1 MTKMPWL
8 TREPRMTTTDTS
20 EAGLE
25 RLIVE
30 ALTGRP
36 PRTSGQG
43 VEQEPAPYGGVGYIE
58 GHPHDYDREVALD
71 LRQLWRFWLATQ
83 VEELAKLKIAP
94 DALTGSAAR
103 QLLHRLQ
110 GEVTRR
116 GVVDVLRKGIKHGPA
131 TLELYFHTPT
141 PGNDK
146 AATLF
151 AANIFSVTRQLRYSR
166 DETQRALD
174 LALFINGLPLAT
186 FELKNHYTRQT
197 VTDAVLQYQHDRDPR
212 ELLFQFGRC
221 AVHFAVDD
229 LEVRFCTQLTGKGSW
244 FLPFNRGYQGGAGN
258 PPVEGGRGIRTQ
270 YLWREV
276 LARESLAE
284 IVEHYAQIVEEE
296 DENGRVK
303 RRQVWPRYHQLDV
316 VRYLLQRAKADAV
329 GSRYLVQHS
338 AGSGKSNSIAW
349 LAHRLSKLKR
359 HDAPGEPDLFA
370 SVIVVTD
377 RKNLDKQIAR
387 TIKAFDHVASVFGH
401 SGKSEDLAKYL
412 KSGKDI
418 IVTTVQK
425 FPHILDLVGDSH
437 RDSSFALIID
447 EAHSSQGGKTSAK
460 VGAALKQRQTEN
472 ADDDDPDDPDLPG
485 ESDEDFVDRVVD
497 ERIAAKRMP
506 GNVSYFA
513 FTATPKN
520 KTEELFGRAFVE
532 GDKKKRH
539 PHHIYTM
546 KQAIDEGFIMDV
558 LRYYTPVVSFYNLEK
573 KVADDP
579 EFDKQRA
586 LKKLHA
592 YVEGHPDAI
601 QRKARVMVNHFIDSV
616 ISRRKVG
623 GQARAMVVTQSRKR
637 ARDYFKAI
645 SDYLLEI
652 KSPYKAIVAFSTDEK
667 KKGDAPKVTEADLNG
682 FASNLIEK
690 RFRSD
695 PYRFLIVANKFTT
708 GFDEPLLHTM
718 YVDKVLAD
726 IQAVQ
731 TLSRL
736 NRAHPLKKDVFVLDF
751 VNDQAERVKLA
762 FQRYYKTT
770 LLADE
775 TDPNKLHGLKADL
788 DAAQVYAWP
797 MVEDF
802 VTHYLAGDE
811 RETLDP
817 IIDACRDVYKVLGE
831 DAQVRFKG
839 NAKIFVRTYGFLG
852 CVLPYG
858 VPEWEKLSI
867 FLNFLIPKLPAP
879 EDDDLSRGVLESV
892 DMESYRPEMR
902 ATVRL
907 ALVDEDAEV
916 GPVPTSGGGGRG
928 EPELD
933 RLSNILKEFND
944 EFGNIE
950 WKDVDKIRRV
960 IAEEIPAK
968 VAADQAYKN
977 AMQFSDKQNAR
988 VEHDKA
994 LQRAIL
1000 GMLTDH
1006 TELFKQFSDNSDF
1019 KQWLSERVFDLTYQP
1034 RRETRAAP
1042 GAWRERAL
1050 AAVTQHFGP
1059 AAKWRG
1065 IGDGLANFFDSNAS
1079 EPIML
1084 SGIELLAGELQVAVE
1099 DVLTVLQVL
1108 SADDIGVLE
1117 RTYTKTEEERDVAAG
1132 ELRSGLASLY
1142 ARGDLATLGEHF
1154 AANVLVGWKPSN
1166 TGPSLNSSGDR
1177 SA

>member
-1 MTKMPWL
+1 
-8 TREPRMTTTDTS
+8 MTTTDTS

-30 ALTGRP
+30 GLTGRP
-36 PRTSGQG
+36 PRPTGLG
-43 VEQEPAPYGGVGYIE
+43 IEQEPPPYGGAGYVE
-58 GHPHDYDREVALD
+58 GHPQDYDRDYALD
-71 LRQLWRFWLATQ
+71 LHQLWRFWWATQ
-83 VEELAKLKIAP
+83 ADELAKLKIAP
-94 DALTGSAAR
+94 DAQTGTAAR

-116 GVVDVLRKGIKHGPA
+116 GVVNVLRKGIKHGPA
-131 TLELYFHTPT
+131 ELQLYYATPT

-146 AATLF
+146 AAALF
-151 AANIFSVTRQLRYSR
+151 AANIFSITRQVRYSR
-166 DETQRALD
+166 DETRRALD

-197 VTDAVLQYQHDRDPR
+197 VADAVLQYQRDRDPR

-229 LEVRFCTQLTGKGSW
+229 LEVRFCTQLAGKSSV
-244 FLPFNRGYQGGAGN
+244 FLPFNRGHQGGAGN
-258 PPVEGGRGIRTQ
+258 PPVAGDRGIRTQ

-296 DENGRVK
+296 GENGRVK
-303 RRQVWPRYHQLDV
+303 KKQIWPRYHQLDV
-316 VRYLLQRAKADAV
+316 VRYLLWRAKADPL

-349 LAHRLSKLKR
+349 LAHRLSQLR
-359 HDAPGEPDLFA
+359 RQGLPGEPKLFA
-370 SVIVVTD
+370 STIVVTD

-387 TIKAFDHVASVFGH
+387 TIKAFDHVANVFGH
-401 SGKSEDLAKYL
+401 SAKSEDLAKHL
-412 KSGKDI
+412 KSGKEI

-437 RDSSFALIID
+437 RDKGFALIID

-460 VGAALKQRQTEN
+460 VGAALKKHEATVAGE
-472 ADDDDPDDPDLPG
+472 DLEDPDLPG
-485 ESDEDFVDRVVD
+485 ESDEDFVDRVID
-497 ERIAAKRMP
+497 ERIAARQMP
-506 GNVSYFA
+506 ANVSYFA

-520 KTEELFGRAFVE
+520 KTEELFGEPYQE
-532 GDKKKRH
+532 GDKTKRR
-539 PHHIYTM
+539 PHHVYTM
-546 KQAIDEGFIMDV
+546 KQAIDEGFIRDV
-558 LRYYTPVVSFYNLEK
+558 LRYYTPVASFYNLEK

-601 QRKARVMVNHFIDSV
+601 ERKARVMVEHFLGSV
-616 ISRRKVG
+616 IARRKVG
-623 GQARAMVVTQSRKR
+623 GQARAMVVTQSRQR
-637 ARDYFKAI
+637 ARDYFAAI
-645 SDYLLEI
+645 KSYLEEI

-667 KKGDAPKVTEADLNG
+667 KKGAAKVTEADLNG
-682 FASNLIEK
+682 FPSHLIE
-690 RFRSD
+690 RNFRSD

-736 NRAHPLKKDVFVLDF
+736 NRAHPLKSEVFVLDF
-751 VNDQAERVKLA
+751 VNDQAERVQQA

-775 TDPNKLHGLKADL
+775 TDPNKLHTLKANL
-788 DAAQVYAWP
+788 DEAQVYAWS
-797 MVEDF
+797 MVEEF
-802 VTHYLAGDE
+802 VTRYLAGDE
-811 RETLDP
+811 RDMLDP
-817 IIDACRDVYKVLGE
+817 IIDACRDAYVELDEK
-831 DAQVRFKG
+831 AQVTFKG
-839 NAKIFVRTYGFLG
+839 DAKTFVRTYGFLG

-858 VPEWEKLSI
+858 VAEWEKLSI

-879 EDDDLSRGVLESV
+879 AEDDLSQGVLEAV

-907 ALVDEDAEV
+907 TLEDEDAEV
-916 GPVPTSGGGGRG
+916 GPVPTGSAALRG

-950 WKDVDKIRRV
+950 WKDVDKIKRV
-960 IAEEIPAK
+960 IAEDIPAR
-968 VAADQAYKN
+968 VAADQAYRN
-977 AMQFSDKQNAR
+977 AMQHSDKQNAR

-1006 TELFKQFSDNSDF
+1006 TELFKQFSDNADF
-1019 KQWLSERVFDLTYQP
+1019 KQWLSARVFDLTYQP
-1034 RRETRAAP
+1034 RREQRTEP
-1042 GAWRERAL
+1042 KAWRARAL
-1050 AAVTQHFGP
+1050 AEISRHFGP

-1065 IGDGLANFFDSNAS
+1065 IGDGLASYFEAHAGDA
-1079 EPIML
+1079 IML
-1084 SGIELLAGELQVAVE
+1084 SGIEQLAGELQVAV
-1099 DVLTVLQVL
+1099 DDIVTVLQL
-1108 SADDIGVLE
+1108 LAADDVGVLE
-1117 RTYTKTEEERDVAAG
+1117 RTFTKIDPASGSAADVATS
-1132 ELRSGLASLY
+1132 ELRAGLASMFM
-1142 ARGDLATLGEHF
+1142 RGTLSGQGEQF
-1154 AANVLVGWKPSN
+1154 AGHVLVGWKP
-1166 TGPSLNSSGDR
+1166 PVLGDLSDMGIR
-1177 SA
+1177 A

>member
-1 MTKMPWL
+1 M
-8 TREPRMTTTDTS
+8 TTDTS

-30 ALTGRP
+30 ALTGRS
-36 PRTSGQG
+36 PRPLGQG
-43 VEQEPAPYGGVGYIE
+43 VQEEPAPYAGAGYVE
-58 GHPHDYDREVALD
+58 GHPQDYDRDTALD
-71 LRQLWRFWLATQ
+71 LRQLWRFWWATQ
-83 VEELAKLKIAP
+83 AAELEKLKIAP
-94 DALTGSAAR
+94 DAQTGTVAR

-110 GEVTRR
+110 GEITRR
-116 GVVDVLRKGIKHGPA
+116 GVIDVLRKGIKHGPA
-131 TLELYFHTPT
+131 ELKLYFVTPT

-146 AATLF
+146 AAALF
-151 AANIFSVTRQLRYSR
+151 AANIFSITRQVRYSR
-166 DETQRALD
+166 DETRRALD
-174 LALFINGLPLAT
+174 LVLFINGLPLST

-197 VTDAVLQYQHDRDPR
+197 VVDAVLQYQRDREPR
-212 ELLFQFGRC
+212 ELLFQLGRC

-229 LEVRFCTQLTGKGSW
+229 LEVRFCTQLAGKASW
-244 FLPFNRGYQGGAGN
+244 FLPFNRGHQGGAGN

-296 DENGRVK
+296 DEKGRVK

-316 VRYLLQRAKADAV
+316 VRYLLARAKADPV

-349 LAHRLSKLKR
+349 LAHRLSQLR
-359 HDAPGEPDLFA
+359 RQGLPGEPKLFA
-370 SVIVVTD
+370 STIVVTD

-401 SGKSEDLAKYL
+401 SGKSEDLAKFL
-412 KSGKDI
+412 KAGKDI

-425 FPHILDLVGDSH
+425 FPHVLDLVGDAH
-437 RDSSFALIID
+437 RDRSFALIID
-447 EAHSSQGGKTSAK
+447 EAHSSQGGKMSAK
-460 VGAALKQRQTEN
+460 VGAVLKRHEAATME
-472 ADDDDPDDPDLPG
+472 DGDDDPDDPDLPG
-485 ESDEDFVDRVVD
+485 ESDEDFVDRVID
-497 ERIAAKRMP
+497 ERIAARRMP

-520 KTEELFGRAFVE
+520 KTEELFGKPFQD
-532 GDKKKRH
+532 GDMTKRE
-539 PHHIYTM
+539 PHHKYTM
-546 KQAIDEGFIMDV
+546 KQAIEEGFIMDV
-558 LRYYTPVVSFYNLEK
+558 LRYYTPVKSFYNLEK

-579 EFDKQRA
+579 EFDKLRA

-592 YVEGHPDAI
+592 YVEGHADAI
-601 QRKARVMVNHFIDSV
+601 ERKARVMVDHFLGSV
-616 ISRRKVG
+616 VARRKVG
-623 GQARAMVVTQSRKR
+623 GQARAMVVTQSRRR
-637 ARDYFKAI
+637 AREYFKAI
-645 SDYLLEI
+645 KVYLEEI

-667 KKGDAPKVTEADLNG
+667 KKGAEKVTEADMNG
-682 FASNLIEK
+682 FPSNLIE
-690 RFRSD
+690 RNFRSD

-736 NRAHPLKKDVFVLDF
+736 NRAHPLKNEVFVLDF
-751 VNDQAERVKLA
+751 VDGQAERVQQA

-775 TDPNKLHGLKADL
+775 TDPNKLHTLKADL
-788 DAAQVYAWP
+788 DGAQVYAWT

-802 VTHYLAGDE
+802 VVRYLAGEPRD
-811 RETLDP
+811 TLDP
-817 IIDACRDVYKVLGE
+817 IIDACRDTYKTLGE
-831 DAQVRFKG
+831 KAQVAFKG
-839 NAKIFVRTYGFLG
+839 NAKTFVRTYGFLG

-858 VPEWEKLSI
+858 VAEWEKLSI

-879 EDDDLSRGVLESV
+879 EDDDLSRGVLEAV

-907 ALVDEDAEV
+907 ALEDEDAEV
-916 GPVPTSGGGGRG
+916 GPVPTGGAGGRG
-928 EPELD
+928 EPEMD

-944 EFGNIE
+944 EFGNVD
-950 WKDVDKIRRV
+950 WKDVDKIKRV
-960 IAEEIPAK
+960 ISVEIPEK
-968 VAADQAYKN
+968 VAADQAYVN
-977 AMQFSDKQNAR
+977 AMRNSDKQNAR

-1000 GMLTDH
+1000 GLLTDH
-1006 TELFKQFSDNSDF
+1006 TELFKQYSDNRDF

-1034 RRETRAAP
+1034 RMADRAAP
-1042 GAWRERAL
+1042 EAWRERAV
-1050 AAVTQHFGP
+1050 AATTGHFGP

-1065 IGDGLANFFDSNAS
+1065 VADGLADYFETHAG
-1079 EPIML
+1079 EAIML
-1084 SGIELLAGELQVAVE
+1084 SGIEQLAGELQVAVE

-1108 SADDIGVLE
+1108 AADDIGVLE
-1117 RTYTKTEEERDVAAG
+1117 RTYTKQDVSSDSSRDVAAG

-1142 ARGDLATLGEHF
+1142 ARGGLASQGEQF
-1154 AANVLVGWKPSN
+1154 AAGVLVGWRPISE
-1166 TGPSLNSSGDR
+1166 GGR
-1177 SA
+1177 EASA

>member
-1 MTKMPWL
+1 
-8 TREPRMTTTDTS
+8 MTTTDTS

-25 RLIVE
+25 RLMVQ

-36 PRTSGQG
+36 ARPAGHG
-43 VEQEPAPYGGVGYIE
+43 VENEPAAYGGAGYIE
-58 GHPHDYDREVALD
+58 GHPQDYDREVALD
-71 LRQLWRFWLATQ
+71 LRQLWHFWLATQ
-83 VEELAKLKIAP
+83 ASELAKLKIEVG
-94 DALTGSAAR
+94 ALTSTAAR

-110 GEVTRR
+110 GEITRH
-116 GVVDVLRKGIKHGPA
+116 GVIHVLRKGIKHGPA
-131 TLELYFHTPT
+131 SLQLYFGTPT

-146 AATLF
+146 AAAAF
-151 AANIFSVTRQLRYSR
+151 AANIFSVTRQVRYSR
-166 DETQRALD
+166 DETQRSLD
-174 LALFINGLPLAT
+174 LVLFINGLPLAT
-186 FELKNHYTRQT
+186 FELKNHFTRQT
-197 VTDAVLQYQHDRDPR
+197 VADAVLQYQQDRDPR

-229 LEVRFCTQLTGKGSW
+229 LEVRFCTQLSGKSSW
-244 FLPFNRGYQGGAGN
+244 FLPFNRGHKGGAGN
-258 PPVEGGRGIRTQ
+258 PPVGERGLRTQ

-296 DENGRVK
+296 DEKGRVK
-303 RRQVWPRYHQLDV
+303 RSQVWPRYHQLDV
-316 VRYLLQRAKADAV
+316 VRYLLSCAKADAV

-349 LAHRLSKLKR
+349 LAHRLSTLKR
-359 HDAPGEPDLFA
+359 HDRPTEPKLFN

-387 TIKAFDHVASVFGH
+387 TIKAFDHVASVFAH
-401 SGKSEDLAKYL
+401 SGKSEDLARHL

-425 FPHILDLVGDSH
+425 FPHILDLMGDAH
-437 RDSSFALIID
+437 HDRSFAMIID
-447 EAHSSQGGKTSAK
+447 EAHSSQGGKLSTK
-460 VGAALKQRQTEN
+460 VGAALKGRQSQSDE
-472 ADDDDPDDPDLPG
+472 ADDTDDPDLPG
-485 ESDEDFVDRVVD
+485 ESSEDFVDRVVD
-497 ERIAAKRMP
+497 ERINARRLP
-506 GNVSYFA
+506 SNVSYFA

-520 KTEELFGRAFVE
+520 KTEQLFGKPFAE
-532 GDKKKRH
+532 GDKAKRE

-546 KQAIDEGFIMDV
+546 KQAIDEGFIKDV
-558 LRYYTPVVSFYNLEK
+558 LRFYTPVVSFYNLEK

-586 LKKLHA
+586 MKKLHA

-601 QRKARVMVNHFIDSV
+601 QRKARVMVGHFLDSV
-616 ISRRKVG
+616 VARRKVG
-623 GQARAMVVTQSRKR
+623 GQARAMVVTQSRQR

-645 SDYLLEI
+645 SDCLDELG
-652 KSPYKAIVAFSTDEK
+652 SPYKAIVAFSTDEK
-667 KKGDAPKVTEADLNG
+667 KAGKVKVTEADLNG
-682 FASNLIEK
+682 FASNLIES

-736 NRAHPLKKDVFVLDF
+736 NRAHPLKREVFVLDF
-751 VNDQAERVKLA
+751 VNDQAERVKEA

-770 LLADE
+770 MLADE

-788 DAAQVYAWP
+788 DDAQVYAWH

-802 VTHYLAGDE
+802 VARYLRGDD

-817 IIDACRDVYKVLGE
+817 IMDACRDTYAQLNE
-831 DAQVRFKG
+831 DGQVKFKSD
-839 NAKIFVRTYGFLG
+839 AKTFVRTYSFLG

-858 VPEWEKLSI
+858 VADWEKLSI
-867 FLNFLIPKLPAP
+867 FLHFLLPKLPAP
-879 EDDDLSRGVLESV
+879 KDEDLSQGVLDAI

-907 ALVDEDAEV
+907 SLDDEDAEI
-916 GPVPTSGGGGRG
+916 GPVPTGSGAGRG
-928 EPELD
+928 QPELD

-944 EFGNIE
+944 EFGNVE

-960 IAEEIPAK
+960 IAQDIPAT

-977 AMQFSDKQNAR
+977 AMQYSDRQNAR

-1006 TELFKQFSDNSDF
+1006 TELFKQFSDNTGF

-1034 RRETRAAP
+1034 RRSEQAESKVW
-1042 GAWRERAL
+1042 GERLRVEVA
-1050 AAVTQHFGP
+1050 QHFGQ

-1065 IGDGLANFFDSNAS
+1065 VADGLVGYFDANPGEF
-1079 EPIML
+1079 IML
-1084 SGIELLAGELQVAVE
+1084 SGIEQLAGELQVPVA

-1108 SADDIGVLE
+1108 AADDIGVLE
-1117 RTYTKTEEERDVAAG
+1117 RTYVKSDSSEGAGRYVAAG

-1142 ARGDLATLGEHF
+1142 ARGDLASQGEQF
-1154 AANVLVGWKPSN
+1154 AANVIVGWK
-1166 TGPSLNSSGDR
+1166 LVNSDPVRHVTPG
-1177 SA
+1177 ACA

>member
-1 MTKMPWL
+1 MM
-8 TREPRMTTTDTS
+8 TTDTS

-25 RLIVE
+25 RLIVQ

-36 PRTSGQG
+36 PRPTGHG
-43 VEQEPAPYGGVGYIE
+43 IEHEPAAYGGAGYIE

-83 VEELAKLKIAP
+83 ASELAKLKIAA
-94 DALTGSAAR
+94 DALTSTAAR

-110 GEVTRR
+110 GEITRH
-116 GVVDVLRKGIKHGPA
+116 GVIHVLRKGIKHGPA
-131 TLELYFHTPT
+131 SLQLYFGTPS

-146 AATLF
+146 AATDF
-151 AANIFSVTRQLRYSR
+151 AANVFSVTRQVRYSR

-174 LALFINGLPLAT
+174 LVLFINGLPLAS

-197 VTDAVLQYQHDRDPR
+197 VADAVLQYQRDRDPR

-229 LEVRFCTQLTGKGSW
+229 LEVRFCTQLSGKSSW
-244 FLPFNRGYQGGAGN
+244 FLPFNRGYLGGAGN
-258 PPVEGGRGIRTQ
+258 PPVAGERGVRTQ

-296 DENGRVK
+296 DEKGRVK
-303 RRQVWPRYHQLDV
+303 RKQVWPRYHQLDV
-316 VRYLLQRAKADAV
+316 VRYLLQRAKADPV

-359 HDAPGEPDLFA
+359 HDLPAEPDLFA

-387 TIKAFDHVASVFGH
+387 TIKAFDHVASVFAH
-401 SGKSEDLAKYL
+401 SGKAEDLARHL

-425 FPHILDLVGDSH
+425 FPHILDLMGDSH
-437 RDSSFALIID
+437 RDRSFAMIID
-447 EAHSSQGGKTSAK
+447 EAHSSQGGKMSTK
-460 VGAALKQRQTEN
+460 VSAALKAREVQT
-472 ADDDDPDDPDLPG
+472 AVDDDVDDPDLPG
-485 ESDEDFVDRVVD
+485 ESSEDFVDRVVA
-497 ERIAAKRMP
+497 ERIDARRLP
-506 GNVSYFA
+506 DNVSYFA

-520 KTEELFGRAFVE
+520 KTEQLFGEAFDE
-532 GDKKKRH
+532 GDKTKRR
-539 PHHIYTM
+539 PHHTYTM
-546 KQAIDEGFIMDV
+546 KQAIDEGFIKDV

-601 QRKARVMVNHFIDSV
+601 QRKARVMVNHFLDSV
-616 ISRRKVG
+616 MARRKVG
-623 GQARAMVVTQSRKR
+623 GQARAMVVTQSRQR

-645 SDYLLEI
+645 SECLLEMG
-652 KSPYKAIVAFSTDEK
+652 SPYKAIVAFSTDEK
-667 KKGDAPKVTEADLNG
+667 KGGKAAKVTEADLNG
-682 FASNLIEK
+682 FPSNLIES

-736 NRAHPLKKDVFVLDF
+736 NRAHPLKSEVFVLDF
-751 VNDQAERVKLA
+751 VNDQAERVKEA

-775 TDPNKLHGLKADL
+775 TDPNKLHILKADL
-788 DAAQVYAWP
+788 DGAQVYAWP

-802 VTHYLAGDE
+802 VARYLAGDD

-817 IIDACRDVYKVLGE
+817 IIDACRDTYTQMGE
-831 DAQVRFKG
+831 DAQVKFKG
-839 NAKIFVRTYGFLG
+839 NAKIFVRTYSFLG

-858 VPEWEKLSI
+858 VSEWEKLSI
-867 FLNFLIPKLPAP
+867 FLNFLLPKLPAP
-879 EDDDLSRGVLESV
+879 KDEDLAQGVLEAI
-892 DMESYRPEMR
+892 DMDSYRPEMR

-907 ALVDEDAEV
+907 SLVDEDAEM
-916 GPVPTSGGGGRG
+916 GPVPTGGGGGRG

-944 EFGNIE
+944 EFGNVE
-950 WKDVDKIRRV
+950 WKDVDKIGRV

-977 AMQFSDKQNAR
+977 AMQFSDRQNAR

-1006 TELFKQFSDNSDF
+1006 TELFKQFSDNTGF

-1034 RRETRAAP
+1034 RRVDQKPPR
-1042 GAWRERAL
+1042 AWRERAL
-1050 AAVTQHFGP
+1050 GEVAKHFGS

-1065 IGDGLANFFDSNAS
+1065 IADGLGVYFDINRS

-1084 SGIELLAGELQVAVE
+1084 SGIEQLAGELQVSVD

-1108 SADDIGVLE
+1108 ATDDIALLE
-1117 RTYTKTEEERDVAAG
+1117 STYTRRDELNALSQDVALG
-1132 ELRSGLASLY
+1132 EIRSGLASMY
-1142 ARGDLATLGEHF
+1142 TRGDLAMQGEQF
-1154 AANVLVGWKPSN
+1154 ASKVLVGWRPVTAFTHP
-1166 TGPSLNSSGDR
+1166 TGGKEIR
-1177 SA
+1177 A

>member
-1 MTKMPWL
+1 
-8 TREPRMTTTDTS
+8 MTTTDTS

-36 PRTSGQG
+36 PRTGGQG
-43 VEQEPAPYGGVGYIE
+43 VAEEAAAYGGAGYIE
-58 GHPHDYDREVALD
+58 GHPHDYDRETALD

-83 VEELAKLKIAP
+83 AGELAKLKIAP
-94 DALTGSAAR
+94 DALTSSAAR

-110 GEVTRR
+110 GEITRH
-116 GVVDVLRKGIKHGPA
+116 GVIHVLRKGIKHGPA
-131 TLELYFHTPT
+131 ELQLYFGTPT

-146 AATLF
+146 AAAQF
-151 AANIFSVTRQLRYSR
+151 AANVFSVTRQLRYSR

-197 VTDAVLQYQHDRDPR
+197 VADAVLQYQHDRDHR

-229 LEVRFCTQLTGKGSW
+229 LEVRFCTQLAGKASW
-244 FLPFNRGYQGGAGN
+244 FLPFNRGHQGGAGN

-296 DENGRVK
+296 AEKGRERGRTG

-316 VRYLLQRAKADAV
+316 VRYLLRRAKADPV

-359 HDAPGEPDLFA
+359 HDQPGEPDLFA
-370 SVIVVTD
+370 SVIVITD

-387 TIKAFDHVASVFGH
+387 TIKAFDHVASVFANPK
-401 SGKSEDLAKYL
+401 KSEDLARYL

-437 RDSSFALIID
+437 RERGFALIID

-460 VGAALKQRQTEN
+460 LGAALKQRE
-472 ADDDDPDDPDLPG
+472 AAAAPDEDADDPDLPG
-485 ESDEDFVDRVVD
+485 ESPEDFVDRVVD
-497 ERIAAKRMP
+497 ERIAARRMP
-506 GNVSYFA
+506 DNVSYFA

-520 KTEELFGRAFVE
+520 KTEELFGVAYDE
-532 GDKKKRH
+532 GDKKKRR

-546 KQAIDEGFIMDV
+546 KQAIDEGFIKDV
-558 LRYYTPVVSFYNLEK
+558 LRYYTPVKSFYNLEK

-586 LKKLHA
+586 MKKLHA

-601 QRKARVMVNHFIDSV
+601 ERKARVMVDHFLNSV
-616 ISRRKVG
+616 IARRKVG
-623 GQARAMVVTQSRKR
+623 GQARAMVVTQGRQR
-637 ARDYFKAI
+637 ARDYFHAI
-645 SDYLLEI
+645 KDYLAAI
-652 KSPYKAIVAFSTDEK
+652 KSPYKAIVAFSTDES
-667 KKGDAPKVTEADLNG
+667 KKGASKVTEADLNG
-682 FASNLIEK
+682 FPANLIEK

-736 NRAHPLKKDVFVLDF
+736 NRAHPLKHEVFVLDF
-751 VNDQAERVKLA
+751 ANDQAERVKQA

-770 LLADE
+770 LLSDE
-775 TDPNKLHGLKADL
+775 TDPNKLHILKADL
-788 DAAQVYAWP
+788 DNAQVYAWP

-802 VTHYLAGDE
+802 VARYLAGDE

-817 IIDACRDVYKVLGE
+817 IIDGCRDAYMELGE
-831 DAQVRFKG
+831 DAQVKFKG
-839 NAKIFVRTYGFLG
+839 DAKTFVRTYGFLG

-858 VPEWEKLSI
+858 VAEWEKLSI

-879 EDDDLSRGVLESV
+879 EDDDLSRGVLEAI

-944 EFGNIE
+944 EFGSIE
-950 WKDVDKIRRV
+950 WKDVDKIRLV

-977 AMQFSDKQNAR
+977 AMRFSDKQNAR

-1006 TELFKQFSDNSDF
+1006 TELFKQFSDNTDF

-1034 RRETRAAP
+1034 RRAERAQP

-1065 IGDGLANFFDSNAS
+1065 IGDGLADFFEGNTD

-1084 SGIELLAGELQVAVE
+1084 SGIEQLAGELQVAVD

-1117 RTYTKTEEERDVAAG
+1117 RTYTKTEEERDVATG

-1142 ARGDLATLGEHF
+1142 ARGDLAAQGEQF
-1154 AANVLVGWKPSN
+1154 AANVLVGWKPSS
-1166 TGPSLNSSGDR
+1166 TARSLNSRGDA